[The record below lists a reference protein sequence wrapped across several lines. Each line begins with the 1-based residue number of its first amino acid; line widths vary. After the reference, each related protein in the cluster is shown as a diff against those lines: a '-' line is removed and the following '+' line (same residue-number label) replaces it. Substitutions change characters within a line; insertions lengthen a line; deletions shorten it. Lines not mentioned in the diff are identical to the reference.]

1 MILACQN
8 VAKSFADMQVLKN
21 VNFHI
26 EKNDKCGIVG
36 INGAGKTTL
45 LRVILGEYEADSG
58 NVVMARDVRLG
69 YLSQNQDTELD
80 NTIYSAM
87 QEAKKYIL
95 EMEKRI
101 RELEKEM
108 EGKNEQEL
116 APILE
121 AYNRLSTQYDRE
133 NGYAYES
140 EITGVIA

>member
-8 VAKSFADMQVLKN
+8 VAKSFADTQVLKN

-95 EMEKRI
+95 EIIE
-101 RELEKEM
+101 
-108 EGKNEQEL
+108 NEFK
-116 APILE
+116 
-121 AYNRLSTQYDRE
+121 SK
-133 NGYAYES
+133 
-140 EITGVIA
+140 